1 MLILIVDDDE
11 SIARVIGSYLQQSGY
26 EVVAAHDSASAL
38 KTIQERTVDLMILDI
53 MLPDGDG
60 WRIVDMV
67 RRDSK
72 LSHLPIMILSAKIE
86 DADKIYGLQLGA
98 DDYVTKPF
106 NPQLVVAKVQRMLQ
120 RFYPNRT
127 SNVIRVGELEINIDN
142 RKCRLGG
149 EEIPLT
155 PTEFA
160 ILKTMMENV
169 GYVFSR
175 AELISRSLG
184 YQYES
189 LERTVDSH
197 IRNLRSKLE
206 ADEDQPRYI
215 QTVYGVGYSLREET

>member
-11 SIARVIGSYLQQSGY
+11 SIARVIGSYLRQSGY
-26 EVVAAHDSASAL
+26 EVVAVHDSTSAL
-38 KTIQERTVDLMILDI
+38 ETIQRRTIDLMILDI

-60 WRIVDMV
+60 WRIVDKV

-98 DDYVTKPF
+98 DDYVAKPF

-120 RFYPNRT
+120 RFYPNRI
-127 SNVIRVGELEINIDN
+127 SNVLRIGELEVNTDN
-142 RKCRLGG
+142 RECRLAGDV
-149 EEIPLT
+149 IPLT

-160 ILKTMMENV
+160 ILKTMMENS

-206 ADEDQPRYI
+206 ADADKPRYI
-215 QTVYGVGYSLREET
+215 QTVYGVGYSLREED

>member
-11 SIARVIGSYLQQSGY
+11 SIARVIGSYLRQSGY
-26 EVVAAHDSASAL
+26 EVVSVVNATSAL
-38 KTIQERTVDLMILDI
+38 ETLQRRTIDLLILDI

-60 WRIVDMV
+60 WRIVDTI

-72 LSHLPIMILSAKIE
+72 LNHLPIMILSAKIE

-120 RFYPNRT
+120 RFYPNRV
-127 SNVIRVGELEINIDN
+127 SNTIRLGELEINTET
-142 RKCRLGG
+142 RECRLAGTV
-149 EEIPLT
+149 ITLT

-206 ADEDQPRYI
+206 ADTDNPRYI
-215 QTVYGVGYSLREET
+215 QTIYGVGYTLREES

>member
-11 SIARVIGSYLQQSGY
+11 SIARVIGSYLRQSGY
-26 EVVAAHDSASAL
+26 EVISVINATQAMETL
-38 KTIQERTVDLMILDI
+38 NRQTVDLLILDI

-60 WRIVDMV
+60 WRIVDNI

-72 LSHLPIMILSAKIE
+72 ISHLPIMILSAKIE

-120 RFYPNRT
+120 RFYPSRI
-127 SNVIRVGELEINIDN
+127 SNTVRVGELEINTDS
-142 RKCRLGG
+142 RSCRLAG
-149 EEIPLT
+149 EEIALT

-160 ILKTMMENV
+160 ILKTMMDNV

-206 ADEDQPRYI
+206 ADANKPRYI
-215 QTVYGVGYSLREET
+215 QTIYGVGYTLREET